1 MKILDR
7 YIGAA
12 VVLNA
17 VYALL
22 TLVAVFSVISLM
34 EELRDIGTG
43 EYGAAAALR
52 YVALMLPTQAFE
64 MFPAAALLGSVTGL
78 SQLANHHELVGMQA
92 AGVSPARIT
101 AAVLLAAA
109 LLVASAA
116 AVGELVAAPLAQRA
130 QSNRALAM
138 SSGEAMTGSGGMWA
152 RSGTRFVNVRDALAN
167 GSLRDVYV
175 YDFDGERRLRTF
187 TYAKT
192 AFFDADRWVLED
204 VVESVLGDDGEVA
217 TERSVSRVWDTFLTP
232 RQLRVLSYL
241 PENLS
246 LLDLHRSIESLRSRQ
261 QSPLRHQLA
270 FWRRLSMP
278 LLTGVMVYLAVP
290 FILGAG
296 PRVTTGQR
304 IVVAVL
310 VGVGFRMFS
319 EVFASM
325 GLVYGLNPALTAF
338 LPGILVLAAA
348 FAWNWRHGN
357 AAP

>member
-1 MKILDR
+1 
-7 YIGAA
+7 
-12 VVLNA
+12 
-17 VYALL
+17 
-22 TLVAVFSVISLM
+22 
-34 EELRDIGTG
+34 
-43 EYGAAAALR
+43 
-52 YVALMLPTQAFE
+52 LPTQAFE

-78 SQLANHHELVGMQA
+78 SQLANNLELVGMQA
-92 AGVSPARIT
+92 AGVSTARIT

-109 LLVASAA
+109 FLVACAV
-116 AVGELVAAPLAQRA
+116 AVGEFVAAPLAQRA
-130 QSNRALAM
+130 QSTRALAM
-138 SSGEAMTGSGGMWA
+138 SSGEAMTGSDGLWA

-175 YDFDGERRLRTF
+175 YDFDDERRLRTF

-192 AFFDADRWVLED
+192 ASLADDRWVLED
-204 VVESVLGDDGEVA
+204 VVESKLQEGGEVT
-217 TERSVSRVWDTFLTP
+217 TEHAASRVWDTFLTP
-232 RQLRVLSYL
+232 RQFRVLSYL

-246 LLDLHRSIESLRSRQ
+246 LLDLYRSIESLRSRQ
-261 QSPLRHQLA
+261 QSSLRHQLA

-325 GLVYGLNPALTAF
+325 GLVYGINPALTAF
-338 LPGILVLAAA
+338 LPGTLVLVASML
-348 FAWNWRHGN
+348 WNRHQGG
-357 AAP
+357 